1 MERPLTELLK
11 LWRAERPD
19 EWTMDEF
26 IREAER
32 MEKLLQNTSSNC
44 DYAVAVKNLINSEV
58 DCVQTK
64 NGAYVNLDGVIDCL
78 NRALH
83 NFA

>member
-1 MERPLTELLK
+1 MERPLSELLK

-32 MEKLLQNTSSNC
+32 MEKKLQNTSSNS
-44 DYAVAVKNLINSEV
+44 DYMKKPSALDYNRICTKEGIDPITAGLIYNLFF
-58 DCVQTK
+58 T
-64 NGAYVNLDGVIDCL
+64 
-78 NRALH
+78 
-83 NFA
+83 